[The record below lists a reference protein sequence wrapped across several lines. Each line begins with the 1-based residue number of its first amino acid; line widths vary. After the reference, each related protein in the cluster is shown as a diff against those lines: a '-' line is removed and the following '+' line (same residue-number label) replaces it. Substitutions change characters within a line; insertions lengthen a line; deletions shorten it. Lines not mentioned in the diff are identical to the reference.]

1 MSDYYKSA
9 IVEMLK
15 NMSDEDLA
23 FFYTLMEKTLLG
35 VS

>member
-23 FFYTLMEKTLLG
+23 FFYTLIAKSVWG
-35 VS
+35 